1 MTACVS
7 SDVTSPNGSFVKFDD
22 VRTTVGV
29 KNITSFFKSGQFTCE
44 VEGLYLISAFI
55 DTSTNYGHYHIYK
68 NEMIFVSN
76 FFNFITTSGDIGGSG
91 NTGTAVVAVA
101 LDIGDTVRIQTA
113 NSMYVVSDKRSCIT
127 IAKLN

>member
-1 MTACVS
+1 
-7 SDVTSPNGSFVKFDD
+7 
-22 VRTTVGV
+22 
-29 KNITSFFKSGQFTCE
+29 
-44 VEGLYLISAFI
+44 
-55 DTSTNYGHYHIYK
+55 
-68 NEMIFVSN
+68 MIFVSN
-76 FFNFITTSGDIGGSG
+76 FFNFISTSGNIGGSG

>member
-29 KNITSFFKSGQFTCE
+29 KNITSFLKSGQFTCE

-55 DTSTNYGHYHIYK
+55 HYHIYK
-68 NEMIFVSN
+68 NEIIFVSN

-101 LDIGDTVRIQTA
+101 LDIGDTVKIQTA

-127 IAKLN
+127 IAKLNYSA